1 MTFFQW
7 IPEGAL
13 CFQPGARAFAPLRVR
28 RPRAAGPGLLR
39 GLRGATA
46 LEGAGKGR
54 MKVGDLG
61 LVHSVDLFVYP
72 LVNIYKKLWKGPP
85 CYQWVNPLF
94 QWSIFITRGYIP
106 FISHRNRWFT
116 YQKWQF
122 SIAMSQ
128 SLPEA
133 KFRNFSAY
141 LRTSALSSAKGPMP
155 GPSKAPAGSQPSSIL
170 LEKGSLAANNH
181 SSLELVNS

>member
-13 CFQPGARAFAPLRVR
+13 CFQPGARALASLRVR

-61 LVHSVDLFVYP
+61 VHSVDLFVYP
-72 LVNIYKKLWKGPP
+72 LVNSGK
-85 CYQWVNPLF
+85 
-94 QWSIFITRGYIP
+94 R
-106 FISHRNRWFT
+106 ISHS
-116 YQKWQF
+116 YP
-122 SIAMSQ
+122 IEIDG
-128 SLPEA
+128 LP
-133 KFRNFSAY
+133 
-141 LRTSALSSAKGPMP
+141 
-155 GPSKAPAGSQPSSIL
+155 I
-170 LEKGSLAANNH
+170 
-181 SSLELVNS
+181 

>member
-28 RPRAAGPGLLR
+28 RSRAAGPGLLR

-72 LVNIYKKLWKGPP
+72 LVNIYKKLWKRSTMLSVGKSTISMVHFH
-85 CYQWVNPLF
+85 YQRVYP
-94 QWSIFITRGYIP
+94 IHIP
-106 FISHRNRWFT
+106 
-116 YQKWQF
+116 
-122 SIAMSQ
+122 
-128 SLPEA
+128 
-133 KFRNFSAY
+133 
-141 LRTSALSSAKGPMP
+141 
-155 GPSKAPAGSQPSSIL
+155 
-170 LEKGSLAANNH
+170 
-181 SSLELVNS
+181 